1 VITFAELSLPEKD
14 EKTSLLSMELR
25 RRIIHA
31 ALLLVVLIAFSIF
44 GYRTLGGP
52 SVTFLQALYMAVI
65 TLAGVGYG
73 EIVDTSHL
81 PALRIF
87 NIFIVVF
94 GVMITAYVFSS
105 VTAFLV
111 EGDYSDI
118 FRRRKMLK
126 QISQLKNHYI
136 VCGLGDTGRHAVAEL
151 QKTGTPYVV
160 IEHNEESIKRLRE
173 HGGGEY
179 KDMMFVLGDATD
191 EEILEQAGVS
201 RAMGLLTTLAM
212 DKENLVIT
220 VMVRQKN
227 AKIRI
232 VTRCTDLKF
241 SERMTKAGANSVV
254 SPNHIGGLRLASEV
268 LRPHVVGFLDLMLKE
283 QSRTLRIEE
292 IIIPESSPWAG
303 KSLGALNIKSRF
315 NLLPMALK
323 NAPESTQRLWVNPPD
338 NIGLKAGVVI
348 IVMGDINDIRRA
360 RQDSAHTAVFSNT
373 QGQS

>member
-1 VITFAELSLPEKD
+1 
-14 EKTSLLSMELR
+14 MELR

-31 ALLLVVLIAFSIF
+31 ALLLVVLISLSIF
-44 GYRTLGGP
+44 GYRLLGGP
-52 SVTFLQALYMAVI
+52 SVTFLQAFYMAVI

-81 PALRIF
+81 PLLRIF
-87 NIFIVVF
+87 NIFVVLF

-111 EGDYSDI
+111 EGDYSDM

-126 QISQLKNHYI
+126 RISQLKNHYI

-151 QKTGTPYVV
+151 EKTSTPYVV
-160 IEHNEESIKRLRE
+160 IESREESIKRFRE
-173 HGGGEY
+173 HSGEQY
-179 KDMMFVLGDATD
+179 KDMLFVMGDATD

-201 RAMGLLTTLAM
+201 RAIGLLTTLAM

-227 AKIRI
+227 PNIRI
-232 VTRCTDLKF
+232 VSRCTDLKF
-241 SERMTKAGANSVV
+241 SERMMKAGANSVV

-292 IIIPESSPWAG
+292 IIIPESSPWIG

-323 NAPESTQRLWVNPPD
+323 NAPESSQRLWVNPPD
-338 NIGLKAGVVI
+338 NISLKAGVVI
-348 IVMGDINDIRRA
+348 IVMGDITDIRRA
-360 RQDSAHTAVFSNT
+360 RQDSAHTAVFST
-373 QGQS
+373 SQA